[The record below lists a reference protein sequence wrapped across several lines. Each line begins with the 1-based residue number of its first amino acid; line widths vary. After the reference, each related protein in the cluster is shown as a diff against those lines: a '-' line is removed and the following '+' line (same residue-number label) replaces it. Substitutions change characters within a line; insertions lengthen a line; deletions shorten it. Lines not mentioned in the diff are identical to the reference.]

1 MSIRSYCSVSSAVF
15 AIVALMHIWRFALGL
30 PMSVGAWPVPGS
42 VSLIAAVI
50 AGGLAFWAFRIA
62 RGTKPHETVF
72 T

>member
-15 AIVALMHIWRFALGL
+15 TIVALTHVWRVALGL
-30 PMSVGAWPVPGS
+30 PMSVGAWSVPRS
-42 VSLIAAVI
+42 LSLIAAVI

-62 RGTKPHETVF
+62 RGTKAHETVY